1 MTRGLILIQAMKTTN
16 SSDTRK
22 PRRLYPLKTR
32 KLFSENKKP
41 QKKDIKRMCCTPK
54 NVKSFFLKTRTLQKG
69 TAARGLCPFLHHG
82 LFYVFFILIYLRPYM
97 VSQMF
102 AQKSS
107 ANYLVPRVFAQKGF
121 AISIFGHFFC
131 PFSENFIESCRVK
144 IKNNKIIL
152 HVLL

>member
-1 MTRGLILIQAMKTTN
+1 M
-16 SSDTRK
+16 
-22 PRRLYPLKTR
+22 RR
-32 KLFSENKKP
+32 
-41 QKKDIKRMCCTPK
+41 TPEMGE
-54 NVKSFFLKTRTLQKG
+54 SFFPEIRNPQKG
-69 TAARGLCPFLHHG
+69 TAARCLCHFLHHG
-82 LFYVFFILIYLRPYM
+82 HFCVFFVLKILRPCM

-152 HVLL
+152 HELL